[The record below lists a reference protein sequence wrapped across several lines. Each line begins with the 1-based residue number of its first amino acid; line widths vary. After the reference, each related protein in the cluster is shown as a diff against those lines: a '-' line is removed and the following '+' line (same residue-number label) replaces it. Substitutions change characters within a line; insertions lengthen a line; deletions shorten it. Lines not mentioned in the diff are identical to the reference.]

1 MKLSP
6 KTLRA
11 ETKRKY
17 KMSETETEIETVE
30 TNAVEELI
38 NQITAGELNKAE
50 GSFKSIID
58 DKMADALEA
67 QRIAVAGQIFNGDEE
82 VSDEDIVDE
91 YIEDEEDG
99 TTEET
104 EDETLEL
111 GGEGEDGAVADFEAS
126 TEEEDYEEITAEEE
140 AAVEEVFEEDE
151 EILAELEDEVVDED
165 EQ

>member
-1 MKLSP
+1 
-6 KTLRA
+6 
-11 ETKRKY
+11 
-17 KMSETETEIETVE
+17 MSETETEIETVE

-140 AAVEEVFEEDE
+140 AAVEEILDQDE

>member
-1 MKLSP
+1 MK
-6 KTLRA
+6 RA
-11 ETKRKY
+11 ETKRKKY
-17 KMSETETEIETVE
+17 KMSEAETLEQEVETVE
-30 TNAVEELI
+30 PNAVEELI
-38 NQITAGELNKAE
+38 NQITTGELNKAE

-99 TTEET
+99 NTEET

-111 GGEGEDGAVADFEAS
+111 GGEDTDEIDTDLEASAEEDGN
-126 TEEEDYEEITAEEE
+126 EEITAEEE
-140 AAVEEVFEEDE
+140 AAVEEVLDQDE
-151 EILAELEDEVVDED
+151 EILAELED
-165 EQ
+165 

>member
-1 MKLSP
+1 MSE
-6 KTLRA
+6 A
-11 ETKRKY
+11 ETL
-17 KMSETETEIETVE
+17 EQEVETVE

-38 NQITAGELNKAE
+38 NQITTGELNKAE

-91 YIEDEEDG
+91 YIEDEEDAN
-99 TTEET
+99 TEET

-111 GGEGEDGAVADFEAS
+111 GGEDTDEIDTDLEAS
-126 TEEEDYEEITAEEE
+126 AEEEDEIEISDEEIEDAIET
-140 AAVEEVFEEDE
+140 VFQEDE
-151 EILAELEDEVVDED
+151 EILAELED
-165 EQ
+165 

>member
-1 MKLSP
+1 
-6 KTLRA
+6 
-11 ETKRKY
+11 
-17 KMSETETEIETVE
+17 MSEALEQEVETVE

-38 NQITAGELNKAE
+38 NQITTGELNKAE

-99 TTEET
+99 NTEET

-111 GGEGEDGAVADFEAS
+111 GGEGEDGAVADIETSA
-126 TEEEDYEEITAEEE
+126 EEEGYEEITAEEE
-140 AAVEEVFEEDE
+140 AAVEEILDQDE
-151 EILAELEDEVVDED
+151 EILAELED
-165 EQ
+165 

>member
-1 MKLSP
+1 
-6 KTLRA
+6 
-11 ETKRKY
+11 
-17 KMSETETEIETVE
+17 MSEALEQEVETVE

-38 NQITAGELNKAE
+38 NQITTGELNKAE

-111 GGEGEDGAVADFEAS
+111 GGEGEDGAVADIETSA
-126 TEEEDYEEITAEEE
+126 EEDDSEEITAEEE
-140 AAVEEVFEEDE
+140 AAVEEVLDQDE
-151 EILAELEDEVVDED
+151 EILAELED
-165 EQ
+165 

>member
-1 MKLSP
+1 MK
-6 KTLRA
+6 RA
-11 ETKRKY
+11 EAKRKKY
-17 KMSETETEIETVE
+17 KMSETETLEQEIETVE

-38 NQITAGELNKAE
+38 NQITTGELNKAE

-99 TTEET
+99 NTEET

-111 GGEGEDGAVADFEAS
+111 GGEAILVDPDAALLGVLVGQLAVDPHLDAVVAAQEHLGLARSGAVDVGRRIGDDVLFR
-126 TEEEDYEEITAEEE
+126 
-140 AAVEEVFEEDE
+140 
-151 EILAELEDEVVDED
+151 
-165 EQ
+165 